1 MPVAPHCRTKI
12 QGAWLDPHLG
22 GGDGRFRVDMG
33 GFRDQGVET
42 GRAGPEYLII
52 RLLGWHSI
60 FNFEIR
66 ISVFFCFFLHL
77 ASPAIRF

>member
-1 MPVAPHCRTKI
+1 
-12 QGAWLDPHLG
+12 
-22 GGDGRFRVDMG
+22 MG

-66 ISVFFCFFLHL
+66 ISVFLGGFLTPGIPHDTVL
-77 ASPAIRF
+77 NLSTWLNICNRPFANERRADL